1 VVSGFALNL
10 DHLKLFVALL
20 IMLIGIGGFYY
31 FAGQSELLRVLGVLV
46 AAGLAAAVV
55 LQTVQG
61 RNAREFARGSL
72 RELRQVVWPT
82 RKETTQ
88 VTLVVVALVIVVALF
103 LWVVDLG
110 LQKAVTLLVRQGS

>member
-1 VVSGFALNL
+1 MNL
-10 DHLKLFVALL
+10 DHLKLLAAVL
-20 IMLIGIGGFYY
+20 IMLTGIVGFYY
-31 FAGQSELLRVLGVLV
+31 FGDQSQLLRVLGVLV
-46 AAGLAAAVV
+46 AAGLAV
-55 LQTVQG
+55 LVALQSEQG

-72 RELRQVVWPT
+72 RELRQVVWPS

-110 LQKAVTLLVRQGS
+110 LQKAVTLLVRQDS

>member
-1 VVSGFALNL
+1 MNL
-10 DHLKLFVALL
+10 DHLKLLVALL
-20 IMLIGIGGFYY
+20 IVFIGIAGFYY
-31 FAGQSELLRVLGVLV
+31 FGDQPELVRVLGVLV
-46 AAGLAAAVV
+46 AAGLAVAVV
-55 LQTVQG
+55 LQTEPG

-103 LWVVDLG
+103 LWIVDLG
-110 LQKAVTLLVRQGS
+110 LQKAVTLLVRPDS

>member
-1 VVSGFALNL
+1 MNL
-10 DHLKLFVALL
+10 DHLKLLVALL
-20 IMLIGIGGFYY
+20 IVFIGIAGFYY
-31 FAGQSELLRVLGVLV
+31 FGDQSELVRVLGVLV
-46 AAGLAAAVV
+46 AAGLAIAVV
-55 LQTVQG
+55 LQTEPG

-103 LWVVDLG
+103 LWIVDLG
-110 LQKAVTLLVRQGS
+110 LQKAVTLLVRPDS

>member
-1 VVSGFALNL
+1 LNL
-10 DHLKLFVALL
+10 DHLKLLVALL
-20 IMLIGIGGFYY
+20 IVFIGIAGFYY
-31 FAGQSELLRVLGVLV
+31 FGDQSELVRVLGVLV
-46 AAGLAAAVV
+46 AAGLAVAVV
-55 LQTVQG
+55 LQTEPG

-103 LWVVDLG
+103 LWIVDLG
-110 LQKAVTLLVRQGS
+110 LQKAVTLLVRPDS

>member
-1 VVSGFALNL
+1 
-10 DHLKLFVALL
+10 
-20 IMLIGIGGFYY
+20 MLIVVVGIVGFYY
-31 FAGQSELLRVLGVLV
+31 FADQSELVRVLGVLV
-46 AAGLAAAVV
+46 VAGLAVV
-55 LQTVQG
+55 VALQTEQG
-61 RNAREFARGSL
+61 RTAREFGRGSL

-110 LQKAVTLLVRQGS
+110 LQKAVTLLVRQDS

>member
-1 VVSGFALNL
+1 MNL
-10 DHLKLFVALL
+10 DHLKLLVALL
-20 IMLIGIGGFYY
+20 IVFIGIAGFYY
-31 FAGQSELLRVLGVLV
+31 FGDQSELVRVLGVLV
-46 AAGLAAAVV
+46 AAGLAVAVV
-55 LQTVQG
+55 LQTEPG

-103 LWVVDLG
+103 LWIIDLG
-110 LQKAVTLLVRQGS
+110 LQKAVTLLVRPDSQ